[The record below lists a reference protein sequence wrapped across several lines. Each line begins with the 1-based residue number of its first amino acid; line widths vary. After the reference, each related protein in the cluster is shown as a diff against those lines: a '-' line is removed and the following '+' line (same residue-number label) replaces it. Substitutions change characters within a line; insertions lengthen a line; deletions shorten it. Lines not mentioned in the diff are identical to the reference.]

1 MKRLV
6 CCCLALLA
14 WAGVQAQPLV
24 AAASDLKFA
33 LDAIA
38 TQYRNDTGQSVRL
51 VFGSSGTFATQIQ
64 QGAPFDIFLSADES
78 YAQKLVATGVVKSG
92 PVAYALGRVA
102 LFVPRGSPV
111 RADERLEDL
120 GLALRDGRLKRL
132 AIANP
137 DHAPYG
143 LRAMQILQATGLRE
157 AALPRLIYGE
167 NVSQAASFASVGDAQ
182 AALVALSLV
191 AVPPLSLAGS
201 HVVIPAHLHEP
212 LRQSMVLL
220 KRSDAGGEAFFRY
233 LQQDKARSILATHGL
248 GLPR

>member
-1 MKRLV
+1 MKRLMW
-6 CCCLALLA
+6 CCLAWLA

-38 TQYRNDTGQSVRL
+38 TQYRTDTGQTVRL
-51 VFGSSGTFATQIQ
+51 VFGSSGTFATQIR
-64 QGAPFDIFLSADES
+64 QGAPFGIFMSADES
-78 YAQKLVATGVVKSG
+78 HAQTLVRAGLVKSG
-92 PVAYALGRVA
+92 PVAYAQGRVA
-102 LFVPRGSPV
+102 LFVPKGSPV
-111 RADERLEDL
+111 KADERLEDV

-143 LRAMQILQATGLRE
+143 LRAMQILQATGLRD
-157 AALPRLIYGE
+157 AALPRLVYGE

-201 HVVIPAHLHEP
+201 HVVIPANLHEP

-220 KRSDAGGEAFFRY
+220 KKSDAGGEAFFRY
-233 LQQDKARSILATHGL
+233 LQQDKVRAIFVRFGL
-248 GLPR
+248 GPPQ